1 MEMRV
6 SSSDDTADHD
16 APAGAVG
23 ELRIDREMCQ
33 GHGRCYT
40 LAPELFDCDQDG
52 DGFVTTPWLTA
63 DGLSAARSALMAC
76 PERAI
81 SIRDIALH
89 DKEVR
94 P

>member
-6 SSSDDTADHD
+6 SSDDETADHD
-16 APAGAVG
+16 PPAGTIG
-23 ELRIDREMCQ
+23 ELRIDREKCQ

-40 LAPELFDCDQDG
+40 LAPELFDCDNDG
-52 DGFVTTPWLTA
+52 DGFVTAPWLTA
-63 DGLSAARSALMAC
+63 DELTAARSALMAC

-81 SIRDIALH
+81 SIRDVPPH
-89 DKEVR
+89 DKEIH